1 MKPSRRL
8 IDPLSATDARVR
20 PLPMLIAAAALT
32 VAFSTFAV
40 QRAEAGPEDSAAV
53 RGYIVPTAN
62 NPDVNPATTCS
73 NVFASN
79 DQFDYQPQ
87 SPTGTA
93 DNAVTLAGCS
103 YNAIP
108 FGGPSTEDRPVA
120 FEVVSG
126 SGGLLC
132 GQGLQQSRVCALPGI
147 NHAPGQEYRVVAN
160 NEAGENAA
168 GSMTVK
174 FCADDPPA
182 EGKCGT
188 EDEEATTFT
197 ILWQAGGGT
206 EGGQAGDP
214 CQAPNC
220 IAAGGTPTGAVGNR
234 RFITEVT
241 IPSCQT
247 RQVRARVRIK
257 KLTVRGRV
265 VVKVAKI
272 VFRLDRGRRKTDR
285 RPPYRKTFSL
295 RKATPG
301 SLHTLTAKISM
312 SVRKGNGKTRKR
324 TLTLSKQFRFCPSVQ

>member
-1 MKPSRRL
+1 
-8 IDPLSATDARVR
+8 
-20 PLPMLIAAAALT
+20 MLIAAAALT

-40 QRAEAGPEDSAAV
+40 QQAGAGPEDSAAV

-62 NPDVNPATTCS
+62 NPDVSPATTCTG
-73 NVFASN
+73 VFVDN
-79 DQFDYQPQ
+79 DQFDTQPQ

-93 DNAVTLAGCS
+93 ANAVTLAGCS
-103 YNAIP
+103 YNAVP

-132 GQGLQQSRVCALPGI
+132 GQSLQQSNVCALPGI

-160 NEAGENAA
+160 NEAGVNAT
-168 GSMTVK
+168 GTMTVR

-197 ILWQAGGGT
+197 ILWAGGGT

-220 IAAGGTPTGAVGNR
+220 VAAGGTPTGQVGNR
-234 RFITEVT
+234 SFVTEVT

-257 KLTVRGRV
+257 KRTVRGRV
-265 VVKVAKI
+265 VVKVTKI

-295 RKATPG
+295 RNAAPG
-301 SLHTLTAKISM
+301 SLHTLTAKIFL
-312 SVRKGNGKTRKR
+312 SVKKGNGTTRKR
-324 TLTLSKQFRFCPSVQ
+324 TLKLSKRFRACPSA